1 MNSSTSSSD
10 PGAERGW
17 ARFALVLV
25 GVAASAMALMLAF
38 LFVLD
43 PFDTGR
49 PGWIEKPGVRPQGPR
64 TAAASRG
71 RDPAFNAAIFG
82 NSHVQLLSPERLN
95 AQTGLAFVSLIA
107 PATHPR
113 EQLALLDWFL
123 RHHRGGHD
131 GPPAKAVIIGV
142 DGNWCTADP
151 ALPNEKPF
159 PFWLYERSLLAYA
172 GGLIRFDLLEEA
184 ARRIDWL
191 RKRNPPRARPDGYWD
206 YEASNAAQ
214 GHEVRLE
221 QRASL
226 EKHEPAVP
234 LNATGRFPA
243 ADRLARLC
251 GCFRQ
256 MCAWSSSC
264 RRSITQAC
272 RCPAHRSPPQMRP
285 ARAHFGKWQPPG
297 RAALF
302 SIGASMARLRAT
314 PRFGWTARITGAP
327 WPKRSR
333 QTSPAHCVQPRP
345 EAGRCDFACDNW
357 PAGQRRISR
366 EGAHGLIV
374 ARSCARYIALALHP
388 ARLSRKGCDRSV
400 RLTE

>member
-1 MNSSTSSSD
+1 M
-10 PGAERGW
+10 
-17 ARFALVLV
+17 
-25 GVAASAMALMLAF
+25 
-38 LFVLD
+38 
-43 PFDTGR
+43 
-49 PGWIEKPGVRPQGPR
+49 
-64 TAAASRG
+64 
-71 RDPAFNAAIFG
+71 
-82 NSHVQLLSPERLN
+82 QLLSPERLN

-191 RKRNPPRARPDGYWD
+191 RKRNPTRARPDGYWD

-243 ADRLARLC
+243 ADRLAEAVRVLPPNLRVVLVVPPVYHTGLPVPGTPLATADAAC
-251 GCFRQ
+251 KGALRQ
-256 MCAWSSSC
+256 VATSRPGSAFLDWRVDGPFARDAALWLDRSHY
-264 RRSITQAC
+264 RRAVAEAIEADI
-272 RCPAHRSPPQMRP
+272 
-285 ARAHFGKWQPPG
+285 ARA
-297 RAALF
+297 
-302 SIGASMARLRAT
+302 LRAT
-314 PRFGWTARITGAP
+314 AP
-327 WPKRSR
+327 
-333 QTSPAHCVQPRP
+333 
-345 EAGRCDFACDNW
+345 
-357 PAGQRRISR
+357 
-366 EGAHGLIV
+366 
-374 ARSCARYIALALHP
+374 
-388 ARLSRKGCDRSV
+388 
-400 RLTE
+400 